1 MKEYF
6 NYHRHTHSSNISTI
20 DCTVNNE
27 DYAKRSIALGHKWIS
42 SCEHGGA
49 INWVDTYMTAK
60 KNDLKYVHCGEYY
73 FVPDRIISSEKE
85 RLVPI
90 GSFQGYSSD
99 EKVLSKSNTKDN
111 SNYHLILI
119 AKTKKAFEEM
129 NYIMSEANTN
139 GYYYKARIDFDLL
152 RRLPKGEV
160 YCTTAC
166 IGGFLRDYEKN
177 EWILKEMIEIF
188 GENLLLEVQPHK
200 SEKQIEYNKLI
211 KKLSKEYGL
220 KMIGANDSH
229 MIDEKGKIDRDYLL
243 HSKGL
248 IYEDEGEWYLDY
260 PSYEVMEERFLS
272 QGIWEKSEV
281 LELMNNTLM
290 LTEGDV
296 LSVDTKM
303 KVPTIYKD
311 KNREWK
317 LSKLK
322 ERIFESWE
330 KYKNEVDESLH
341 GEYISEIL
349 EEYSVIEETKMEDY
363 FLTNM
368 EIISKGI
375 EYGGV
380 LTKTGRGS
388 ATSYITNMLF
398 GFTTV
403 DRLKSKVPMLRER
416 FMGKARIIDNNSAP
430 DIDFNVYNREAFEK
444 AQSELLG
451 ESCSYPMVA
460 HGTLGLKSA
469 FKMLCRAKNIP
480 IDVADEISKIISTY
494 QHDKKYDE
502 NVNIEDYFNDDE
514 HISLIKESAYYNG
527 IIDSFSVH
535 PCSYLLS
542 NSDIKRSF
550 GLIKTPNGTI
560 VANVTGTQ
568 AEKLGYL
575 KNDLLIVTVVGMN
588 DALYKR
594 IEIEQPESNELY
606 DWVTGDDK
614 VWGLYEKGH
623 TQCLNQMESQGTT
636 SKTMRYK
643 PKTVE
648 ELCNMVA
655 IIRPSC
661 RSIYPI
667 FEQRKEFSYGIAD
680 LDKLLQ
686 GEFLDTSLIIYQEQI
701 MELLKWLGIPD
712 SEGYAIMK
720 AISKK
725 KLEVIETVKERFE
738 EKLMEA
744 IIKDMLEKGEI

>member
-1 MKEYF
+1 
-6 NYHRHTHSSNISTI
+6 
-20 DCTVNNE
+20 
-27 DYAKRSIALGHKWIS
+27 
-42 SCEHGGA
+42 
-49 INWVDTYMTAK
+49 
-60 KNDLKYVHCGEYY
+60 
-73 FVPDRIISSEKE
+73 
-85 RLVPI
+85 
-90 GSFQGYSSD
+90 
-99 EKVLSKSNTKDN
+99 
-111 SNYHLILI
+111 
-119 AKTKKAFEEM
+119 
-129 NYIMSEANTN
+129 
-139 GYYYKARIDFDLL
+139 
-152 RRLPKGEV
+152 
-160 YCTTAC
+160 
-166 IGGFLRDYEKN
+166 
-177 EWILKEMIEIF
+177 
-188 GENLLLEVQPHK
+188 
-200 SEKQIEYNKLI
+200 
-211 KKLSKEYGL
+211 
-220 KMIGANDSH
+220 
-229 MIDEKGKIDRDYLL
+229 
-243 HSKGL
+243 
-248 IYEDEGEWYLDY
+248 
-260 PSYEVMEERFLS
+260 
-272 QGIWEKSEV
+272 
-281 LELMNNTLM
+281 
-290 LTEGDV
+290 
-296 LSVDTKM
+296 
-303 KVPTIYKD
+303 
-311 KNREWK
+311 
-317 LSKLK
+317 
-322 ERIFESWE
+322 
-330 KYKNEVDESLH
+330 
-341 GEYISEIL
+341 
-349 EEYSVIEETKMEDY
+349 
-363 FLTNM
+363 
-368 EIISKGI
+368 
-375 EYGGV
+375 
-380 LTKTGRGS
+380 
-388 ATSYITNMLF
+388 
-398 GFTTV
+398 
-403 DRLKSKVPMLRER
+403 
-416 FMGKARIIDNNSAP
+416 
-430 DIDFNVYNREAFEK
+430 
-444 AQSELLG
+444 
-451 ESCSYPMVA
+451 
-460 HGTLGLKSA
+460 
-469 FKMLCRAKNIP
+469 
-480 IDVADEISKIISTY
+480 
-494 QHDKKYDE
+494 
-502 NVNIEDYFNDDE
+502 
-514 HISLIKESAYYNG
+514 KESAYYNG